1 MIDSALG
8 RIAHAQ
14 YCCVAAA
21 FKLQRSSISFFF
33 HVKTF
38 VLSGAMSSGEDIAG
52 GASFSDGQT
61 RQQYA
66 RKGHRKSV
74 LHANIAESLKI
85 RQAS

>member
-1 MIDSALG
+1 M
-8 RIAHAQ
+8 
-14 YCCVAAA
+14 
-21 FKLQRSSISFFF
+21 
-33 HVKTF
+33 KTF